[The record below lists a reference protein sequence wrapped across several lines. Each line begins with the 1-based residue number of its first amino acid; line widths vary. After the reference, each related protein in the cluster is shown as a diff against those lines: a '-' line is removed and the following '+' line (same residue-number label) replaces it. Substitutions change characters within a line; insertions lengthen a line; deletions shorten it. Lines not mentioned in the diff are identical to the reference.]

1 MKQTTSTPVF
11 EAAELMPFNLGNAIK
26 CGLRRYKRNDGPIE
40 ELEKMA
46 WYVRRE
52 QHLRRSVNSPIIGEK
67 SKARIVELCHALA
80 EKETA
85 EIRTAIH
92 YIGRAATQAKARDA
106 LAMAAGAIEREI
118 AIQKAKIESS

>member
-1 MKQTTSTPVF
+1 
-11 EAAELMPFNLGNAIK
+11 MPFNLGNALK
-26 CGLRRYKRNDGPIE
+26 CAMRRYKRGSGPLE

-52 QHLRRSVNSPIIGEK
+52 QALRRTVNSPVIGET
-67 SKARIVELCHALA
+67 SKARIIDMCKRLTSE
-80 EKETA
+80 ETS

-92 YIGRAATQAKARDA
+92 YIARAATQPKARDA

>member
-1 MKQTTSTPVF
+1 MRQTTSTPVF
-11 EAAELMPFNLGNAIK
+11 EVAELMPFNLGNALK
-26 CGLRRYKRNDGPIE
+26 CAMRRYKRGSSPLE

-52 QHLRRSVNSPIIGEK
+52 QALRRTVNSPVIGET
-67 SKARIVELCHALA
+67 SKARIIDMCKRLTSE
-80 EKETA
+80 ETS

-92 YIGRAATQAKARDA
+92 YIARAATQPKARDA

-118 AIQKAKIESS
+118 AIQKAKVEQ